1 MRVKYFVRI
10 RDGHK
15 IFFPKLLL
23 NGYGMTLT
31 HKENVETLLLEYLS
45 RQWPYQ

>member
-1 MRVKYFVRI
+1 MRVKYFIRI

-15 IFFPKLLL
+15 SFSPDLLL
-23 NGYGMTLT
+23 TGHGMTLT

-45 RQWPYQ
+45 RQWQYQ